1 MTIIIGLP
9 ESCEASNHWR
19 CLICGMRIGLL
30 NSPANLRTT
39 TAIHQVANEKLQ
51 RSITVIALFNFFIV
65 SVVGLLLRAYPLYSV
80 PIISFKNLLHAHS
93 HFAFGGWVMPAL
105 LAMILKYF
113 PEIAALVSSRHL
125 RNICLMLFV
134 SSYGMLMSFPF
145 QGYALVSILFSSL
158 SIGAGFY
165 MAYIFWIVTSHCK
178 QQVSIRFL
186 RAGLFYLTISALGP
200 FATGPL
206 AAMGY
211 TGSPIYFNSIYFF
224 LHFQYNGWFTFAIL
238 AIIYKMLNLESRNSK
253 WAFYLMSISC
263 APAYFLSTLWSHPG
277 IVFNIVGG
285 VAAGLQLIAAC
296 LIIQDFTRR
305 KSFIQIKT
313 GLFQL
318 AVIFFVLK
326 NVLQLAS
333 SFPEVADIAYRQR
346 NFTIAYLHM
355 VLLGFVTLFLLG
367 AITEKTR
374 TVNHQRLRTST
385 TLLIVSF
392 LITEILL
399 VINACGYNITIGPFR
414 FHALMFIASGLLPL
428 SIAMIWKETRLIL
441 SRTA

>member
-1 MTIIIGLP
+1 MK
-9 ESCEASNHWR
+9 
-19 CLICGMRIGLL
+19 IGLL
-30 NSPANLRTT
+30 NPPANLRTT
-39 TAIHQVANEKLQ
+39 TSILHDAKGRLQ

-80 PIISFKNLLHAHS
+80 PIVSFKNVLHAHS

-105 LAMILKYF
+105 LAMLLKYF
-113 PEIAALVSSRHL
+113 PEIAATLSIRHI
-125 RNICLMLFV
+125 RNIWLMMLV

-145 QGYALVSILFSSL
+145 QGYAVVSILFSSL

-165 MAYIFWIVTSHCK
+165 MAYIFWVVTSHYK

-186 RAGLFYLTISALGP
+186 RAGLVYLTISALGP

-211 TGSPIYFNSIYFF
+211 AGSPIYFNSIYFF

-238 AIIYKMLNLESRNSK
+238 AVVYKMLNLETTSSK
-253 WAFYLMSISC
+253 WAFSLMSISC
-263 APAYFLSTLWSHPG
+263 APAYLLSTLWSHPG
-277 IVFNIVGG
+277 IAFNVVGG

-296 LIIQDFTRR
+296 LIVRDFIRQG
-305 KSFIQIKT
+305 SYIHIKN

-318 AVIFFVLK
+318 AIIFFVLK
-326 NVLQLAS
+326 NILQLAS

-367 AITEKTR
+367 AIIEK
-374 TVNHQRLRTST
+374 NLLPYHQRLRIST
-385 TLLIVSF
+385 TLFILSFIV
-392 LITEILL
+392 TEILL
-399 VINACGYNITIGPFR
+399 VVNACGYNVAVGPFR
-414 FHALMFIASGLLPL
+414 FHTLIFIASAPLPL
-428 SIAMIWKETRLIL
+428 SIAMIWKETRLIFH
-441 SRTA
+441 SS